1 MVLKGVGAVKS
12 IPKAIGMFVTMNE
25 LNLMGQGMNS
35 PVSGWIAVETTVCA
49 LRILSMSDLSTR
61 TSGDPVLS
69 CWAASMAF

>member
-12 IPKAIGMFVTMNE
+12 IPNAIGRFVGMNE

-35 PVSGWIAVETTVCA
+35 PVSGCIAVDTTVCA
-49 LRILSMSDLSTR
+49 LRIFLISFLSTR

-69 CWAASMAF
+69 Y